1 MTPPASSTQ
10 FYKKAKVTGPSNE
23 LTEDPMSSNA
33 TGDDMIDSSKHGR
46 GVFSQPIEEQTH
58 FETFDELDSIT
69 PINQK

>member
-46 GVFSQPIEEQTH
+46 GVFS
-58 FETFDELDSIT
+58 
-69 PINQK
+69 